1 MDYTDLIG
9 FSAAMSAAVQ
19 TGLLAQLIEGS
30 PRTVD
35 ELATAAGTDP
45 RATKLVLD
53 VLTAFGSIEWSG
65 DRASGS
71 ADLKRFAD
79 SPGGLAR
86 TLAMWAHAPAFLQT
100 GAPFVRMDVAREELY
115 AGVVLGLA
123 KLFAPAARELA
134 AALDG
139 SPRRILDIGCGS
151 GVWGLA
157 IGERFTGAQV
167 TGLDLP
173 AVLEA
178 FRTRAAEVGL
188 ADRIATLP
196 GDVHEVAI
204 PHAFDLVIVANVLR
218 IEAPERARN
227 IVTRAAAALEPGG
240 SLVIV
245 DAIAGGTPERE
256 RARTVYALHLGMRTD
271 HGRVYSRDEIGAW
284 LTAAGLHDQRVIEL
298 AHERTGAVG
307 AIVAR

>member
-1 MDYTDLIG
+1 MDHTDLIG

-30 PRTVD
+30 PRTID
-35 ELATAAGTDP
+35 ELAAAAGTDP

-53 VLTAFGSIEWSG
+53 VLTAFGSIEWNG
-65 DRASGS
+65 DLARAS
-71 ADLKRFAD
+71 AELERFAD

-86 TLAMWAHAPAFLQT
+86 TLAMWAHVPAFLQS
-100 GAPFVRMDVAREELY
+100 GAPFVRMDGAREELY

-123 KLFAPAARELA
+123 KLFAPVARELA

-139 SPRRILDIGCGS
+139 SPKRILDIGCGS

-178 FRTRAAEVGL
+178 FRTRATEVGL

-196 GDVHEVAI
+196 GDVHEIAI
-204 PHAFDLVIVANVLR
+204 PRAFDLVIVANVLR
-218 IEAPERARN
+218 IEGPERARR

-245 DAIAGGTPERE
+245 DAIAGGTPDRE

-271 HGRVYSRDEIGAW
+271 HGRVYSRDEIADW
-284 LTAAGLHDQRVIEL
+284 LAAEGLRDQRVIEL
-298 AHERTGAVG
+298 ADERTGAVG
-307 AIVAR
+307 AMVAR